1 VGGDGGGSPHPSS
14 SWRLDDN
21 WEELLQEL
29 RVAQT
34 GVQILTGFLLTL
46 PFSDAFEDVPPHSRV
61 VYGCVLGCAVVAT
74 LLLLT
79 PVALHRALFRR
90 GQRPWLVETADG
102 VARAGLVAMAL
113 ANIGAV
119 WLILDFV
126 FTAAVAWGFTA
137 VLVAGLVAGWVVVP
151 VLRRRVADED

>member
-1 VGGDGGGSPHPSS
+1 MDATASPHPSS
-14 SWRLDDN
+14 SRRLDEN

-46 PFSDAFEDVPPHSRV
+46 PFSDAFEDVPERSRV
-61 VYGCVLGCAVVAT
+61 VYGCVLGCAVAAT

-90 GQRPWLVETADG
+90 GQRPWLVGASDLL
-102 VARAGLVAMAL
+102 ARAGLVALAL

-126 FTAAVAWGFTA
+126 FAAAVAWTA
-137 VLVAGLVAGWVVVP
+137 TGVLLGGLVLGWVVLPLV
-151 VLRRRVADED
+151 RRHTGPDD